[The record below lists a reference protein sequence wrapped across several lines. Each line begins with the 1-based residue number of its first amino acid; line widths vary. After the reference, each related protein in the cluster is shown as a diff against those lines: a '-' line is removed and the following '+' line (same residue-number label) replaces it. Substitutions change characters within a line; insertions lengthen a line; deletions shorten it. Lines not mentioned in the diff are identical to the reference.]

1 LSSTE
6 KKDEHYLI
14 CQHCLNEIIDESER
28 YFCKICGMTYH
39 IRCWE
44 KGNGCAVLSCSQKN
58 ILLNPLFQS
67 SVPVRELLIHIEYL
81 FNVRKFNEA
90 INECNRILN
99 VDKNNLEAKVFY
111 NRAISTMHI
120 KMKIYESAEES
131 FKKKEFKAAS
141 MFYTDYLKYCDDEES
156 EFINSKIKYLSELLP
171 AIKRNRYILNSIYT
185 FIVILIVLS
194 AGFLAYRFIYL
205 KENTEFAEIES
216 YDDMSNL
223 KTLESQISKYEKFL
237 IKYPDGKLK
246 ESAIDKIRKFSAQI
260 ATSICNDDW
269 RTSLIYLKKID
280 SKDNPLTYKDIYG
293 KILNS
298 AMKEFKMLK
307 DQAKEMDEK
316 KKFSDAKDKIEKS
329 LALLDNFTSNE
340 FEKERQAMYDSKN
353 LMNKKIGL
361 IIRIKDIEKEIYN
374 KTEELK
380 KIEPELDV
388 NNMVQIIGKVLKKSE
403 EYIIIK
409 SFEDMKL
416 YAIKNSNSNY
426 EIGEEVIISGL
437 KKGKTNLSD
446 DAGNLMLL
454 PVIYDY
460 SSNRYQTGNENKDN
474 IIQRLNLLKGQKEKI
489 DSLLKI
495 GI

>member
-6 KKDEHYLI
+6 NNDKHKLI
-14 CQHCLNEIIDESER
+14 CQHCLSSIDEESDR
-28 YFCKICGMTYH
+28 YFCKSCGMVYH
-39 IRCWE
+39 IKCWE
-44 KGNGCAVLSCSQKN
+44 KGNGCAVLSCSQRN

-99 VDKNNLEAKVFY
+99 VDKNNTEAKVFY
-111 NRAISTMHI
+111 NRAISMMNI

-141 MFYTDYLKYCDDEES
+141 MFYSDYLKYCDDEEN
-156 EFINSKIKYLSELLP
+156 EFIHSKIKYLNELLP

-185 FIVILIVLS
+185 FIFALIILS

-205 KENTEFAEIES
+205 KENTEFAEIEA
-216 YDDMSNL
+216 YDDLSDI
-223 KTLESQISKYEKFL
+223 KILESQISKYEKFL
-237 IKYPDGKLK
+237 IKYPEGKLK
-246 ESAIDKIRKFSAQI
+246 ELAAEKIRKLSALI
-260 ATSICNDDW
+260 AISISNDDW
-269 RTSLIYLKKID
+269 RTSFIYLKKID
-280 SKDNPLTYKDIYG
+280 SKDNPITYKDIYG
-293 KILNS
+293 KILSS
-298 AMKEFKMLK
+298 AKKEFQSLK
-307 DQAKEMDEK
+307 SEARYMNEN
-316 KKFSDAKDKIEKS
+316 KKFNESKDKIDKS
-329 LALLDNFTSNE
+329 LALLDNFPSDE
-340 FEKERQAMYDSKN
+340 FVKERQAMYDSKN
-353 LMNKKIGL
+353 LINKKLGL
-361 IIRIKDIEKEIYN
+361 VIKAKDIENEISN

-388 NNMVQIIGKVLKKSE
+388 KNMTQILGKVMKKSR
-403 EYIIIK
+403 EYVIIK
-409 SFEDMKL
+409 SSEDKKL
-416 YAIKNSNSNY
+416 YAIKNANSNY

-437 KKGKTNLSD
+437 KKGKADISD

-460 SSNRYQTGNENKDN
+460 SSSPFLTGNDDKNI
-474 IIQRLNLLKGQKEKI
+474 IIQRLNLLKEQKEKI